1 MLSPTLFPIS
11 IGGLALE
18 KKDNY
23 SSNIGRN
30 ERQWGK
36 IKRKLEKAKGEARKP
51 RLNSFDFL
59 RKVIGEVT
67 SIE

>member
-1 MLSPTLFPIS
+1 MLSPPLLPVS

-23 SSNIGRN
+23 SSNIGRK
-30 ERQWGK
+30 ERQWVK
-36 IKRKLEKAKGEARKP
+36 IKRKLAKAKGEAREP
-51 RLNSFDFL
+51 RLNSSDFL